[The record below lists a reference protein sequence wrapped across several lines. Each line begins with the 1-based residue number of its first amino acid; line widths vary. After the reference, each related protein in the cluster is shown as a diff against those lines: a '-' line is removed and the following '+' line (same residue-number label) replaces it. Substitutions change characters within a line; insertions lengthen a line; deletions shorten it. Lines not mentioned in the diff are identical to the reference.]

1 MTDGEL
7 LDPGRLLSFFIGH
20 SNARSMTNKIFLH
33 RTSAVIHG
41 KLPSYFKREISSAKG
56 GRFMRV
62 PAKPFVIFV
71 AALILGSATIGW
83 AQVTTA
89 TLYGIV
95 QDGSGAVL
103 PGSQVVLTHEGTAA
117 VRQAVTSEPC
127 EIAV

>member
-7 LDPGRLLSFFIGH
+7 LDPGSLLSFFIGH

-56 GRFMRV
+56 GRFMRL
-62 PAKPFVIFV
+62 PAKPLVSLV

-95 QDGSGAVL
+95 QSG
-103 PGSQVVLTHEGTAA
+103 PGGLQQNENLFL
-117 VRQAVTSEPC
+117 REP
-127 EIAV
+127 